1 MQHTQIAL
9 RFLGVHYYYYGT
21 TLQRAFTFKHVVQH
35 LAWRNHIKRDATLI
49 YFPQHSNEVANNDI
63 MVENVFFLTFSTH
76 TYGCKLHSKIIS
88 ALYHVVDKNVSF
100 QMMETIQKGNKSP
113 AVDLNQSNPPRFNH
127 ESYQLLWTHHLKW
140 YAFKSR
146 SN

>member
-63 MVENVFFLTFSTH
+63 MVENVFLLTFSTH
-76 TYGCKLHSKIIS
+76 TH
-88 ALYHVVDKNVSF
+88 
-100 QMMETIQKGNKSP
+100 
-113 AVDLNQSNPPRFNH
+113 
-127 ESYQLLWTHHLKW
+127 TH
-140 YAFKSR
+140 
-146 SN
+146 